1 MSFTTPDFQAIR
13 DGYLRDIGNQLP
25 GANVASDGDYYIRGN
40 AIGGAVE
47 GLYQHQQWIL
57 RQIFADTADSDYL
70 EKHASRKSL
79 YRKAATLATGT
90 ITFSGQVGSP
100 VPIGTEAKTVSGV
113 AYMTTA
119 ADVIGANGTVTIAA
133 TAEVVGSAGNQATA
147 ASLTLTSAPSGV
159 VSAATGVFSG
169 GTDIETDA
177 SLLSR
182 LLFVLRNPPCGGAAH
197 DYYTWAMNVS
207 GVTAAYV
214 YPSRRGLGTVDVVIL
229 TSGGVASA
237 ALLATVQA
245 YIDSQRPVTAGCLVL
260 AYTPVPVNVAAS
272 LVLASGY
279 TSAAVQAAILTQL
292 AAYFAGFKPGDTVY
306 ANKIRSLI
314 SDTAGV
320 VDFTMTAP
328 AANVVATVD
337 TNNTQMAVLG
347 TVAWS

>member
-13 DGYLRDIGNQLP
+13 DSYLRDIGNQLP

-100 VPIGTEAKTVSGV
+100 VPIGTEAKTVSGM

-119 ADVIGANGTVTIAA
+119 ADVIGANGTV
-133 TAEVVGSAGNQATA
+133 
-147 ASLTLTSAPSGV
+147 
-159 VSAATGVFSG
+159 
-169 GTDIETDA
+169 
-177 SLLSR
+177 
-182 LLFVLRNPPCGGAAH
+182 
-197 DYYTWAMNVS
+197 
-207 GVTAAYV
+207 
-214 YPSRRGLGTVDVVIL
+214 
-229 TSGGVASA
+229 
-237 ALLATVQA
+237 
-245 YIDSQRPVTAGCLVL
+245 
-260 AYTPVPVNVAAS
+260 
-272 LVLASGY
+272 
-279 TSAAVQAAILTQL
+279 
-292 AAYFAGFKPGDTVY
+292 AAYFAGFKPGDTAY

-337 TNNTQMAVLG
+337 ANNTQMAVLG
-347 TVAWS
+347 TVTWS